1 MLKEEIELQALIR
14 DHDGDDPMKDYLI
27 RQKKEEVELP
37 FGRKGSKGL
46 HDINMVA
53 RVSGT
58 TSAAVIGVDLGKGLS
73 DIDLDHPK
81 NDSAGL
87 GLLNNLALPLEKRRK
102 TEGLE
107 LGTRART
114 GRGGGKER
122 EVGIGDTEAVSIA
135 LDEIDVDMRINPGTM
150 Y

>member
-1 MLKEEIELQALIR
+1 
-14 DHDGDDPMKDYLI
+14 
-27 RQKKEEVELP
+27 
-37 FGRKGSKGL
+37 
-46 HDINMVA
+46 MVA
-53 RVSGT
+53 RVRGT
-58 TSAAVIGVDLGKGLS
+58 TSATVIGADLGKGLN